1 MTDLVHISVSA
12 AAVTALLG
20 YLVVFFGLMLLMLVL
35 MLMGRLMYHEVP
47 KAARTTA
54 WDTSPKRTN

>member
-1 MTDLVHISVSA
+1 MTDLVNISVSA

-35 MLMGRLMYHEVP
+35 MLMRSISALMKLHF
-47 KAARTTA
+47 
-54 WDTSPKRTN
+54 